1 MPALVYISI
10 CLTQDIASL
19 QLMPFPMRYLHI
31 YSFWVSSYPRAK
43 ILHDIVET
51 ALFRQCILSVST
63 YWRYMALSIP
73 RLWQSVD
80 LKPHVPASH
89 LPFALLHSRTM
100 PLSIT
105 ISDCCPCC
113 GDAPP
118 EDQATLWTPDI
129 LRATLEVL
137 TPHAARWSSLSFML
151 RDHSLVGLL
160 AMHVDPALPL
170 PELRTQQFRGY
181 AAMPRNYTVFAHSL
195 KAHPIAAQITALDLR
210 ALACHAG
217 IYSATLDL
225 FFWSWPTLERLS
237 LDFNTLSPGYW
248 RALCS
253 SHQGCVPALRHLY
266 VMEISPLDVQ
276 EFVFLRL
283 QVPLPLP

>member
-1 MPALVYISI
+1 MLDRLALMGDFVHP
-10 CLTQDIASL
+10 QL
-19 QLMPFPMRYLHI
+19 QNHDHVPDVQLGHLRYL
-31 YSFWVSSYPRAK
+31 
-43 ILHDIVET
+43 
-51 ALFRQCILSVST
+51 ALR
-63 YWRYMALSIP
+63 
-73 RLWQSVD
+73 D
-80 LKPHVPASH
+80 LEPE
-89 LPFALLHSRTM
+89 FAAQLLHMSRYSALTHLVID
-100 PLSIT
+100 LS
-105 ISDCCPCC
+105 
-113 GDAPP
+113 
-118 EDQATLWTPDI
+118 
-129 LRATLEVL
+129 
-137 TPHAARWSSLSFML
+137 
-151 RDHSLVGLL
+151 
-160 AMHVDPALPL
+160 
-170 PELRTQQFRGY
+170 RGY

>member
-1 MPALVYISI
+1 MLDRLALMGDFVHP
-10 CLTQDIASL
+10 QL
-19 QLMPFPMRYLHI
+19 QNHDHVPDVQLGHLRYL
-31 YSFWVSSYPRAK
+31 
-43 ILHDIVET
+43 
-51 ALFRQCILSVST
+51 ALR
-63 YWRYMALSIP
+63 
-73 RLWQSVD
+73 D
-80 LKPHVPASH
+80 LEPE
-89 LPFALLHSRTM
+89 FAAQLLHMT
-100 PLSIT
+100 
-105 ISDCCPCC
+105 
-113 GDAPP
+113 
-118 EDQATLWTPDI
+118 
-129 LRATLEVL
+129 
-137 TPHAARWSSLSFML
+137 
-151 RDHSLVGLL
+151 
-160 AMHVDPALPL
+160 
-170 PELRTQQFRGY
+170 
-181 AAMPRNYTVFAHSL
+181 MPRNYTVFAHSL

>member
-1 MPALVYISI
+1 
-10 CLTQDIASL
+10 
-19 QLMPFPMRYLHI
+19 MPFPMRYLHI

-170 PELRTQQFRGY
+170 PELRTQQLWVPCPPGSRVEWDTFHPDSILQIPPPCLLCAV
-181 AAMPRNYTVFAHSL
+181 AAASSIRASPCRPR
-195 KAHPIAAQITALDLR
+195 IQ
-210 ALACHAG
+210 
-217 IYSATLDL
+217 
-225 FFWSWPTLERLS
+225 
-237 LDFNTLSPGYW
+237 
-248 RALCS
+248 
-253 SHQGCVPALRHLY
+253 
-266 VMEISPLDVQ
+266 
-276 EFVFLRL
+276 
-283 QVPLPLP
+283 LPESQM